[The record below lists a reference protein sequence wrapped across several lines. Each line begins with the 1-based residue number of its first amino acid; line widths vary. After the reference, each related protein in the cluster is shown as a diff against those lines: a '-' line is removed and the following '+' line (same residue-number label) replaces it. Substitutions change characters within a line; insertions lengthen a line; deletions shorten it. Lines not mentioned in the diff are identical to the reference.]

1 MLWSRGVDGCK
12 GAFLQ
17 RGRELRASFQLPR
30 VGGSQ
35 GGEIF
40 GLCPPAPHFARLPSQ
55 LKSEP
60 QRPVFS
66 HRQLEKAFIF
76 QAPARPGK
84 GVVLLFIGGEV
95 SGEGKVLPYCTPT
108 PGKSL

>member
-1 MLWSRGVDGCK
+1 MQRCFPPAGPGVEGK
-12 GAFLQ
+12 FPAAQ
-17 RGRELRASFQLPR
+17 GRRIR
-30 VGGSQ
+30 

-66 HRQLEKAFIF
+66 HRHLEKAFIF